1 MEAHTFNVSTLDA
14 EEVKI
19 SVEFKTS
26 QGYTV
31 RVLSQEKKKKKY
43 MRPGVWL
50 TKWSVCLAF
59 LKH

>member
-31 RVLSQEKKKKKY
+31 RVLSQEKKKKY